1 MDRKA
6 WIVILLCIAA
16 LGLWQWAYVK
26 YYAPTPEQRAE
37 AQRLAAAERAA
48 GEETRAEEAV
58 PVPAADVAASPAV
71 IPAPV
76 LPVERERFT
85 IATGLADFEFV
96 SDAGGIGQIILLG
109 HLGENGA
116 PVALNLADVL
126 PVGALGEEGG
136 TALGGFARVA
146 GGAPNEVVFVREG
159 ADGFLIRK
167 TFTVKQGD
175 AGEGN
180 YVVNLALDF
189 TNTSG
194 VALQRPGFFISTGG
208 AAPIHSSDMTIYTGF
223 DWLRGGKATYIDV
236 NWFNE
241 SSIPLT
247 GIQLR
252 SAQNYYEQRTDAITW
267 AASKNQYF
275 VSIVAVNEG
284 DPGTEVW
291 ARRFDLTHGGTE
303 GGEEVFGIE
312 GALGLPG
319 FRVEPGATKSWV
331 FQIYTGPKDLGRLSQ
346 LGHDEQAVM
355 NFGIFKWV
363 SEILLYSMNA
373 LYGVL
378 GNFAAAIIALTV
390 IIKAL
395 LWPLQNKATDSMRRM
410 AALSPKMTELRE
422 KYKDDPTKMNQELMK
437 LYKDYGVNPFSGC
450 LPILVQIPIFFGFYS
465 MLGTAIE
472 LRNSS
477 FLWVQDLSQP
487 DTVAHLFGF
496 PLNILPLL
504 MAATM
509 FWQMHITP
517 KTGDAIQRRMFM
529 FMPLIFILF
538 AYNFASA
545 LSLYWTTQN
554 IISIIQL
561 YVTRN
566 RPLPVLE
573 KKAVLQKKALEAGKG
588 KKRKSRP

>member
-6 WIVILLCIAA
+6 WIVVIMCIVG

-26 YYAPTPEQRAE
+26 YYSPTPEQVAE
-37 AQRLAAAERAA
+37 AKRVAEQAKASAVAATPAPTPVTAPVVA
-48 GEETRAEEAV
+48 ETRVVTPAV
-58 PVPAADVAASPAV
+58 PSVSR
-71 IPAPV
+71 
-76 LPVERERFT
+76 VET
-85 IATGLADFEFV
+85 NIATGLAEFVFV
-96 SDAGGIGQIILLG
+96 SDAGGLARVELTG
-109 HLGENGA
+109 HLGEDGA
-116 PVALNLADVL
+116 NVTLNIPEAMPIGAIGDEPGVVA
-126 PVGALGEEGG
+126 
-136 TALGGFARVA
+136 GGFAPAPRDAENRAVFA
-146 GGAPNEVVFVREG
+146 GVLS
-159 ADGFLIRK
+159 DGTQVRK
-167 TFTVKQGD
+167 TFTVLDGSEGQ
-175 AGEGN
+175 GN
-180 YVVNLALDF
+180 YSVDLEVAF
-189 TNTSG
+189 TNAGSG
-194 VALQRPGFFISTGG
+194 AIERRPFYVSTGG
-208 AAPIHSSDMTIYTGF
+208 AAPIHYSDMTLYTGF
-223 DWLRGGKATYIDV
+223 DWSRDGKATFTDV
-236 NWFNE
+236 NWFNA

-247 GIQLR
+247 GIQLS
-252 SAQNYYEQRTDAITW
+252 SAKNFYEQKSDNISW
-267 AASKNQYF
+267 AAVKNQYF
-275 VSIVAVNEG
+275 ATIVAVAEG
-284 DPGTEVW
+284 DAGTAVW
-291 ARRFDLTHGGTE
+291 ARRIDRLHGGNTE
-303 GGEEVFGIE
+303 EKVLGIE
-312 GALGLPG
+312 GALGMPG
-319 FRVEPGATKSWV
+319 FRLEPGQTKSWT
-331 FQIYTGPKDLGRLSQ
+331 FQIYAGPKDLGRLSKF
-346 LGHDEQAVM
+346 GHSAQEVM

-373 LYGVL
+373 LYGLL

-450 LPILVQIPIFFGFYS
+450 LPMLIQIPIFFGFYS

-477 FLWVQDLSQP
+477 FLWVNDLSQP
-487 DTVAHLFGF
+487 DTVAHILGF

-517 KTGDAIQRRMFM
+517 KTGDAVQQRVFM

-554 IISIIQL
+554 IISIVQL
-561 YVTRN
+561 YLTRN
-566 RPLPVLE
+566 KPLPVLE
-573 KKAVLQKKALEAGKG
+573 KKTVLQKKALEAGKG
-588 KKRKSRP
+588 KHRKSGA